1 MLKKK
6 LNIVFMSKPYF
17 IQKRKAIALFFTLMA
32 IIAITAIVGLTFS
45 YMEKAKDKASRSRDI
60 VQLDVYLKEISD
72 IFKTYAK
79 SDRIMKD
86 NFLSSIYTNF
96 SYRDAHHKDVTMNLK
111 CTPLKSRVNISWL
124 ASNDPVKRE
133 VANKV
138 FDFMMTQND
147 INNAYLLKEKL
158 LSYIGDEYTEQKKR
172 HFIVDYKELD
182 DLYTDFAI
190 AISEDK
196 IHINWKDYFSAGIN
210 NQTLEKKYLSPE
222 IIASLSNLSLDV
234 IKNEWSLGSDPL
246 KLVRLLGGD
255 ESNLKEKIFNDESS
269 LDMACKVRYGKSFKE
284 ISFFY
289 LKDRI
294 SYVSI

>member
-1 MLKKK
+1 MPKKK

-17 IQKRKAIALFFTLMA
+17 TQKRKAIALFFTLMA

-45 YMEKAKDKASRSRDI
+45 YMEKAKDKASRSHDI

-72 IFKTYAK
+72 VFKIYTKA
-79 SDRIMKD
+79 DRIMKD
-86 NFLSSIYTNF
+86 NFLNSIYTDF
-96 SYRDAHHKDVTMNLK
+96 SYRDTRHKDVVINLK
-111 CTPLKSRVNISWL
+111 CIPLKSRVNISWL
-124 ASNDPVKRE
+124 MSNNPIKRE

-147 INNAYLLKEKL
+147 INDTYLLKERL
-158 LSYIGDEYTEQKKR
+158 LSYMGDEYTERKKK
-172 HFIVDYKELD
+172 HFVVDYKELD

-196 IHINWKDYFSAGIN
+196 MHINWKDYFSVGI
-210 NQTLEKKYLSPE
+210 
-222 IIASLSNLSLDV
+222 
-234 IKNEWSLGSDPL
+234 
-246 KLVRLLGGD
+246 
-255 ESNLKEKIFNDESS
+255 
-269 LDMACKVRYGKSFKE
+269 
-284 ISFFY
+284 FFY

>member
-1 MLKKK
+1 MIKNTQ
-6 LNIVFMSKPYF
+6 NIFFK
-17 IQKRKAIALFFTLMA
+17 QRRQAIALFFTLMA

-45 YMEKAKDKASRSRDI
+45 YMEKVKDKASRSRDI
-60 VQLDVYLKEISD
+60 VQLDIYLKEISD
-72 IFKTYAK
+72 IFKTYTKA
-79 SDRIMKD
+79 DRIMKD
-86 NFLSSIYTNF
+86 NFLNSVYTNF
-96 SYRDAHHKDVTMNLK
+96 SYRDAHHKDVAMSLK
-111 CTPLKSRVNISWL
+111 CTPLQSRVNISWL
-124 ASNDPVKRE
+124 VSNDPIKRE

-138 FDFMMTQND
+138 FDFMMIQND
-147 INNAYLLKEKL
+147 INDAYLFKENL
-158 LSYIGDEYTEQKKR
+158 LSYIGDKYSEQKKK
-172 HFIVDYKELD
+172 HIVVDYKELD
-182 DLYTDFAI
+182 NLYTNFAI
-190 AISEDK
+190 TISEDK
-196 IHINWKDYFSAGIN
+196 MHINWKDYFSVDIN

-234 IKNEWSLGSDPL
+234 INNEWNLGDDPL

-269 LDMACKVRYGKSFKE
+269 LDMVCKVQYGKSFKE